1 MANGQDSGC
10 AARCS
15 STRSAAMIDWLETLL
30 RISIGA
36 FLLTAALAKLRLGP
50 DAFAAA
56 IEGYRIV
63 PRSLGPLAA
72 RAITLVELV
81 VGAALALGVLTPIAA
96 AGAGSLLLLFAAA
109 MAASLARGRHGE
121 CGCGA
126 FFRRQVLAWPLVYR
140 NVVIAA
146 LLLPTSSWA
155 APLLASAVVAAAT
168 VFLLAH
174 GWSVLATRTQVI
186 STGGER

>member
-72 RAITLVELV
+72 RV
-81 VGAALALGVLTPIAA
+81 
-96 AGAGSLLLLFAAA
+96 
-109 MAASLARGRHGE
+109 
-121 CGCGA
+121 
-126 FFRRQVLAWPLVYR
+126 
-140 NVVIAA
+140 
-146 LLLPTSSWA
+146 LPTSSWA